1 MAQQQCH
8 NDAIERV
15 RSIDSYHH
23 VTGESSRT
31 GSRRSSFSCSN
42 RGSVSCLQEALS
54 SVVDALQLSGSR
66 ESLDD
71 DEFKPDNSN
80 ATETTSNSVCNSCK
94 EENHEALSVQLAR
107 QRSYL
112 HGSVGPF
119 QSLLGNS
126 ELKRT
131 LPDGKLKV
139 FIGTWNMNGK
149 TPPST
154 LEDLLLPT
162 PLQSLPDVV
171 VIGTQETNGERD
183 EWEVG
188 LQETLGPGHV
198 LFHSVE
204 LGTIHLAVF
213 LRRDLIWV
221 CSVPESDSHS
231 TRAGSAF
238 RTKGG
243 VAVGFSIFGTSLLFV
258 NCHLPAHAE
267 KFAERERDLKK
278 ILFSLDLPKELPIR
292 KKQRDVTSNYD
303 YVFLCG
309 DLNFRINKSREDV
322 LDFVSK
328 TWGETSAVDFRP
340 ELTKLLEADQLKLSL
355 ANNRILRTFSEA
367 EITFAPTYK
376 YIPGTEN
383 FDEAKQRVP
392 SYTDRILWKERKGIS
407 VRCDHYDVAKQL
419 KCSDHFPVWAAFQVP
434 IKPGRETIPLSAG
447 TFNRPVYLEG
457 MKRRLQA
464 WDPNKLSLSNSA
476 SCSLQ

>member
-1 MAQQQCH
+1 MANNQPS
-8 NDAIERV
+8 DPIARV
-15 RSIDSYHH
+15 RSIDSQQQ
-23 VTGESSRT
+23 VTGESSRCN
-31 GSRRSSFSCSN
+31 SRRNSFSCSN
-42 RGSVSCLQEALS
+42 RGSVSCLEEALS
-54 SVVDALQLSGSR
+54 SVVGVLQLSASQ
-66 ESLDD
+66 ESLN
-71 DEFKPDNSN
+71 DEFKPESEIEI
-80 ATETTSNSVCNSCK
+80 AAIKVCNSCK
-94 EENHEALSVQLAR
+94 EENQVQQALSVQLAR

-112 HGSVGPF
+112 HGSVGPY
-119 QSLLGNS
+119 QSLLGIT

-131 LPDGKLKV
+131 LSDSQLKI

-162 PLQSLPDVV
+162 PLQSLHDVV

-204 LGTIHLAVF
+204 LGTIHMAVF

-221 CSVPESDSHS
+221 CSVPESDTHS

-243 VAVGFSIFGTSLLFV
+243 VAIGFSIFGTSLLFV

-267 KFAERERDLKK
+267 KVAERERDLKK
-278 ILFSLDLPKELPIR
+278 IFLSLDLPKELPIR

-303 YVFLCG
+303 LVFICG
-309 DLNFRINKSREDV
+309 DMNFRINKPREEVIDI
-322 LDFVSK
+322 VSK
-328 TWGETSAVDFRP
+328 TWVDPSSPCGRG
-340 ELTKLLEADQLKLSL
+340 LTTLMEADQLKFSL
-355 ANNRILRTFSEA
+355 KNNRILKTFNEA
-367 EITFAPTYK
+367 NITFPPTYK
-376 YIPGTEN
+376 YIPGTGD
-383 FDEAKQRVP
+383 FDEDKQRIP
-392 SYTDRILWKERKGIS
+392 SYTDRILWKERKGAHL
-407 VRCDHYDVAKQL
+407 RCAHYDVAKQL
-419 KCSDHFPVWAAFQVP
+419 KSSDHTPVWAAFKVP

-457 MKRRLQA
+457 MRRRLQA
-464 WDPNKLSLSNSA
+464 WDPNKASLSNSA